1 MLNNNQSGNT
11 NHSLVILHATLNVCG
26 KSAADFARQRTT
38 DRSFFFVVFWFF
50 FVFLIFASVCVLRP
64 PLQNFSDTV
73 SLAAATAA
81 NTTTTAAT
89 TTTTMKSNNKNY
101 NGIKLNENYRTFA
114 AAAHWRTRKFEWVAA
129 CIKNQAACNPQAN
142 RPANKVEG
150 ESGEGN

>member
-38 DRSFFFVVFWFF
+38 DNRQKIFFCFCGFFGF

-81 NTTTTAAT
+81 TTTTNAAT
-89 TTTTMKSNNKNY
+89 TTAKKRNDNNNY

-114 AAAHWRTRKFEWVAA
+114 AAAHWRTRKFE
-129 CIKNQAACNPQAN
+129 
-142 RPANKVEG
+142 
-150 ESGEGN
+150 